1 MCLILKLRED
11 NKVFTNIIKKQIT
24 IDYIEECF
32 FQRKAEW
39 EYLKEYDIIFDNIL
53 VNAINMIRLKILKDH
68 FRKIFKIILQ
78 INFIKILMELVKDTQ
93 IKIRK

>member
-1 MCLILKLRED
+1 ML
-11 NKVFTNIIKKQIT
+11 TNIIKKQIT

-53 VNAINMIRLKILKDH
+53 VNAINMIRLKNPEGSLSENIQDYITNKFYKNTH
-68 FRKIFKIILQ
+68 GVSKRYSNKNK
-78 INFIKILMELVKDTQ
+78 KVK
-93 IKIRK
+93 